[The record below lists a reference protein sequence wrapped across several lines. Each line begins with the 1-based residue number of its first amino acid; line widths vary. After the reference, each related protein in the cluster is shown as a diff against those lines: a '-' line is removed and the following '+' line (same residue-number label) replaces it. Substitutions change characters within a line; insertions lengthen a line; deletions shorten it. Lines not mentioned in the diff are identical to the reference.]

1 MSWFAR
7 EVYEGPRAAS
17 GTAGPRRAETVS
29 ISICGVC
36 IAGVSESRR
45 YPARTCRSS
54 AGHACV
60 ALITL
65 EMDLLNECGFTK
77 SKIRQNVKIVPK
89 LLVQGAD
96 ALREAALAGCGII
109 RCLACHV
116 EDELAAHKLVPV
128 LTDLELVNY
137 LPLG

>member
-1 MSWFAR
+1 VRKLCQSRYVACASP
-7 EVYEGPRAAS
+7 EYLNHVGIPRAPADL
-17 GTAGPRRAETVS
+17 PR
-29 ISICGVC
+29 
-36 IAGVSESRR
+36 
-45 YPARTCRSS
+45 
-54 AGHACV
+54 HACV

-128 LTDLELVNY
+128 LTDLELVNICH
-137 LPLG
+137 

>member
-1 MSWFAR
+1 
-7 EVYEGPRAAS
+7 
-17 GTAGPRRAETVS
+17 
-29 ISICGVC
+29 
-36 IAGVSESRR
+36 
-45 YPARTCRSS
+45 
-54 AGHACV
+54 
-60 ALITL
+60 
-65 EMDLLNECGFTK
+65 MDLLNECGFTK

-128 LTDLELVNY
+128 LTDLELYQPSKTVT
-137 LPLG
+137 LECLLLAGWRRDSLVPEHFDSGGRIERGDWRSARF